1 MRRVS
6 MLLPILLVAAC
17 GGPRPSSALND
28 RPTLRV
34 AQAAMSSGSPE
45 IAVNV
50 ARSILT
56 REPYNVPAQLMLADA
71 LYALKLYPEGAA
83 AYNVVLKLRPE
94 NAAAHLGLGRI
105 RLAEQDPKAAEIQFR
120 RAAQQEVRPETLS
133 NLGVALDLQHRPA
146 EAQAEYRRALQL
158 DPASAATRLNLSLSL
173 LASKDLEGARAA
185 LPMADDGTANRL
197 LVPEIVAAQRA
208 IDSQSRAMTVA
219 PATRVGLPNALE

>member
-1 MRRVS
+1 M
-6 MLLPILLVAAC
+6 ILLAAC
-17 GGPRPSSALND
+17 GGPRQLSALND

-56 REPYNVPAQLMLADA
+56 REPYNIPAQIMLGDA
-71 LYALKLYPEGAA
+71 LYALKLYPESAA

-105 RLAEQDPKAAEIQFR
+105 RLAERDAVGAEAEFR
-120 RAAQQEVRPETLS
+120 RAARQEVQPETLS
-133 NLGVALDLQHRPA
+133 NLGITLDLQHRPA

-158 DPASAATRLNLSLSL
+158 DPASAATRLNLALSL
-173 LASKDLEGARAA
+173 LASRDLEGARAA
-185 LPMADDGTANRL
+185 LPMSDDGTENPL
-197 LVPEIVAAQRA
+197 LVPEIAAAQRA
-208 IDSQSRAMTVA
+208 INSQAREMTPA
-219 PATRVGLPNALE
+219 PITSTRTLNALD

>member
-1 MRRVS
+1 MRQLP
-6 MLLPILLVAAC
+6 MLVPIVLLAAC
-17 GGPRPSSALND
+17 GGPRQPSALND

-56 REPYNVPAQLMLADA
+56 REPYNIPAQLMLGDA

-94 NAAAHLGLGRI
+94 DAAAHLGLGRI
-105 RLAEQDPKAAEIQFR
+105 RLAEQDPKAAEAQFR
-120 RAAQQEVRPETLS
+120 RSAQQEVRPETLS

-158 DPASAATRLNLSLSL
+158 DPASAATRLNLALSL
-173 LASKDLEGARAA
+173 LASRDLAGARAA
-185 LPMADDGTANRL
+185 LPAADDGTANSL

-208 IDSQSRAMTVA
+208 IDSQSRPMTVS
-219 PATRVGLPNALE
+219 PATRTGMPNVLE